1 MDAAVSAALI
11 LAAGR
16 KVKKLEPGIASDRPN
31 VILFSDCRS
40 CVVLII
46 SPKLKRAMLNKVV
59 TLFKIKELRNKI
71 FIIGFI
77 FVCFRVLAAIPT
89 PGVNTDALKKFLS
102 DNQLLGFLNIFS
114 GGALDN
120 LSIVMLGLGPY
131 ITATIIMQLLTMI
144 FPKLKQLYYEEGAAG
159 RAKFNRYSKYLTVPL
174 AVLQTYGFLKLL
186 MSQGVIGH
194 LGLAQT
200 LVNVAVVTA
209 GSMILVWLGEI
220 ITEQKLG
227 NGISLLIFAGI
238 VSGLPLAIRNSYL
251 NYTTGATPVTT
262 YLAFAILAV
271 IVIAGVV
278 MVNEGE
284 RKVPVSYAKRIRG
297 NKVYGGVSSYLP
309 LRVNQAGVI
318 PIIFAISI
326 LLFPQF
332 FGQIIAAFSPGFGAI
347 INEWSQK
354 ILNNQVIYGALYFL
368 LVFIFTYFYTAVTFD
383 PKEISKNLQRA
394 GGFVPGIRPGESTA
408 GFLQKIISRVTL
420 FGATFL
426 GLIAVLPVITQIFT
440 KTQAL
445 TIGGTALLIVV
456 AVAIETA
463 KQIDSQL
470 TVREYEGFR

>member
-1 MDAAVSAALI
+1 MLD
-11 LAAGR
+11 
-16 KVKKLEPGIASDRPN
+16 KV
-31 VILFSDCRS
+31 
-40 CVVLII
+40 
-46 SPKLKRAMLNKVV
+46 LNI
-59 TLFKIKELRNKI
+59 FKIKEIRNKVFVI
-71 FIIGFI
+71 AFI
-77 FVCFRVLAAIPT
+77 FVCFRVLAAIPI
-89 PGVNTDALKKFLS
+89 PGVNAEALKGFLS
-102 DNQLLGFLNIFS
+102 GNQLLGFLNIFS

-120 LSIVMLGLGPY
+120 LSIAMLGLGPY
-131 ITATIIMQLLTMI
+131 ITATIIMQLSTMI

-159 RAKFNRYSKYLTVPL
+159 RAKFNRYSRYLTVPL
-174 AVLQTYGFLKLL
+174 AALQTYGFLRIL
-186 MSQGVIGH
+186 MSQGVIGELSLLH
-194 LGLAQT
+194 VLI
-200 LVNVAVVTA
+200 NVAVVTA

-220 ITEQKLG
+220 ITEQKMG

-238 VSGLPLAIRNSYL
+238 VSSLPLTLRNAYL
-251 NYTTGATPVTT
+251 NLDTTPITT

-271 IVIAGVV
+271 VVIAGVV

-309 LRVNQAGVI
+309 LKVNQAGVI

-332 FGQIIAAFSPGFGAI
+332 LGQIISAFSPNVGLM
-347 INEWSQK
+347 INEWSQRVVE
-354 ILNNQVIYGALYFL
+354 NQAIYGLLYFF

-383 PKEISKNLQRA
+383 PNEISKNLQRA

-408 GFLQKIISRVTL
+408 SFLQKIISRVTL

-426 GLIAVLPVITQIFT
+426 GLIAVLPIATQVLT

-456 AVAIETA
+456 SVAIETV
-463 KQIDSQL
+463 KQVDSQL